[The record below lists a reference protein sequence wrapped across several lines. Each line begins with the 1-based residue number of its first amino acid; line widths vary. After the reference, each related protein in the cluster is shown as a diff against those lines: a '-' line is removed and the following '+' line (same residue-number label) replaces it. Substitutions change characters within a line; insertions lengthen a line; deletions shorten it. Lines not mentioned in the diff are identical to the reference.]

1 MKKQEYIKRLGEW
14 KWLIRERMIN
24 EGYKKY
30 FVIKRSHLFIID
42 LEKKKKNLMAK
53 RIELTRFLNSLNSL
67 LTTIRGGQQVV

>member
-1 MKKQEYIKRLGEW
+1 
-14 KWLIRERMIN
+14 MIN

-42 LEKKKKNLMAK
+42 LEKKKKFDGQED
-53 RIELTRFLNSLNSL
+53 RTDPFLNGLNSL

>member
-42 LEKKKKNLMAK
+42 WEKKKKIWCQED
-53 RIELTRFLNSLNSL
+53 RTDPVFEQFELVAHNY
-67 LTTIRGGQQVV
+67 

>member
-42 LEKKKKNLMAK
+42 LEKKKKFDGQED
-53 RIELTRFLNSLNSL
+53 RTDPVFEQFELVAHNY
-67 LTTIRGGQQVV
+67 